1 MWKTTIF
8 HDVVYPSLT
17 ETETMRRETELHNQ
31 NVHFQSQSLR
41 FCEFMASPGQSHNFV
56 SCSENSD
63 SEIFLTD
70 LRKMLKKKLA
80 FCIIK
85 NLLKF
90 SGFTFYHCVLIIT
103 RN

>member
-1 MWKTTIF
+1 MFPCQVADPAFLIRGGG
-8 HDVVYPSLT
+8 
-17 ETETMRRETELHNQ
+17 RRWRAEVGGGEGGAN
-31 NVHFQSQSLR
+31 
-41 FCEFMASPGQSHNFV
+41 
-56 SCSENSD
+56 